1 MKYFNR
7 NPQKM
12 KTIFLKITFLLY
24 IGLLINCTS
33 NNDPQDQLPPIT
45 QIGAN
50 TFGAIVDGRVFIPK
64 DKTGYYAPGG
74 GRPRGINIFSGVFS
88 NSSDYFVIETS
99 NYQDI
104 YIYIYIQKDI
114 PKEILYDFQDSPGV
128 EYSLDEPNYAH
139 IYTVINGDKYLSYTN
154 SGSITFTRVN
164 YDEGIYSG
172 TFSVQLKNKDNPTD
186 IIEIT
191 DGRFDIDL
199 GTLNQG

>member
-1 MKYFNR
+1 
-7 NPQKM
+7 M
-12 KTIFLKITFLLY
+12 KTLFLKTAFLCFSLTFTH
-24 IGLLINCTS
+24 CE

-99 NYQDI
+99 NYQD
-104 YIYIYIQKDI
+104 IYIYIQKDI

-172 TFSVQLKNKDNPTD
+172 TFSVQLKNKDNPH
-186 IIEIT
+186 
-191 DGRFDIDL
+191 RYYR
-199 GTLNQG
+199 NY